1 MQYSHFKC
9 RPLPRCQITLTLK
22 HSPSGHVTNDPQKEE
37 FLVFH
42 LSLQDSRSVRKLG
55 KVS

>member
-1 MQYSHFKC
+1 MQCSHFKC
-9 RPLPRCQITLTLK
+9 HPLPLCQITLTLK

-42 LSLQDSRSVRKLG
+42 LSLQDK
-55 KVS
+55 